1 MTQPEPH
8 FDPQSHPLYE
18 AILKMVLWGESRELV
33 FDRLRVNGVEVAE
46 AEAIYLTAH
55 RERVATFRREYHKRI
70 GLGLLLIAG
79 GLGVLGCSWFGLYF
93 IHGRLLWICSAMMVF
108 GLWKL
113 MNGVIG
119 TLTAGTHPGSVAD
132 DF

>member
-1 MTQPEPH
+1 MTDAPEN
-8 FDPQSHPLYE
+8 HPLYE
-18 AILKMVLWGESRELV
+18 AILKMVLWGEDRADI
-33 FDRLRVNGVEVAE
+33 FDRLRVNGVEGAE
-46 AEAIYLTAH
+46 AEVLYLTAH

-70 GLGLLLIAG
+70 GLGLLLIAVG
-79 GLGVLGCSWFGLYF
+79 IGVLAGSWFGLDF
-93 IHGRLLWICSAMMVF
+93 IQGRLLWICAALIGF

-119 TLTAGTHPGSVAD
+119 SLMAGTRPGSVAD